1 MECSAMSWQRSVWS
15 VCLCVHMC
23 VVCVSVV
30 CVLPGGDSHGE
41 E

>member
-1 MECSAMSWQRSVWS
+1 MEYSAVRWQRSVEC
-15 VCLCVHMC
+15 VPCVHVC

-41 E
+41 K